1 MALIGDAAFRA
12 GDLVLARR
20 IYRAILLRVPTA
32 AHIQARLGLADTPH
46 KDGAVLLD
54 ALASLETRGA
64 PAFISDGLAT
74 WKKTLPFLE
83 YPRFVDLVAHH
94 ASLLPIPNWHWNL
107 QTVVWAIEQTRNLE
121 GDFVELG
128 VFRGHTTLFC
138 AELVGF
144 RDWPKT
150 WWLYDTFE
158 GIPADQL
165 DAGWAEKNAAAYG
178 PEMFS
183 FEEVRDRLAHIP
195 NIRVIKG
202 RVPEVLDQQLPEAI
216 SFLHMDM
223 NNATAEIAAL
233 EKVFDRIV
241 PGGVIVFDDYMWAAA
256 RTQYLAEKAW
266 FAERGLVVLPLPTG
280 QGVFMKG
287 FR

>member
-1 MALIGDAAFRA
+1 M
-12 GDLVLARR
+12 LARR

-165 DAGWAEKNAAAYG
+165 DAGWAEKNDAAYG